1 LVGEKRYRK
10 STSYCRVRRYLLR
23 FTEISSVHSDL
34 VGIRFRA
41 KYGEY
46 VFDDIMKS
54 EQPYYLRIGSHNVI
68 QGIEEV
74 LPMLNVGDVA
84 HVVVPGEAAFGSKGR
99 KASPGKRAIPPNA
112 TIEVK
117 YSVLSDTFH
126 RLK

>member
-1 LVGEKRYRK
+1 
-10 STSYCRVRRYLLR
+10 
-23 FTEISSVHSDL
+23 
-34 VGIRFRA
+34 
-41 KYGEY
+41 
-46 VFDDIMKS
+46 
-54 EQPYYLRIGSHNVI
+54 
-68 QGIEEV
+68 
-74 LPMLNVGDVA
+74 MLNVGDVA